1 MISSIRGIVL
11 HKEPALLVIETGG
24 VGYDILCS
32 QTAYEQ
38 ASALGEEYRVFTRMI
53 VREDSQTLYGF
64 SSIGERGLFDLVIAV
79 SGIGPKTGLALVSA
93 LAAQKI
99 REAIINKDVVT
110 LTAIPGI
117 GKKTAE
123 RMIVELR
130 DRMIKDE
137 GAIVSESGS
146 ESNVRSEAL
155 AALIALGYNRASA
168 EKAIRDVIRIEP
180 KEAEKLE
187 TLIKAALRQTSK

>member
-38 ASALGEEYRVFTRMI
+38 ASALGEEYRVYTRMV

-99 REAIINKDVVT
+99 REAIINKDIVT

-137 GAIVSESGS
+137 GALVSESGS

-168 EKAIRDVIRIEP
+168 EKAIRDVIRMEP